1 MAGSGIKKMPLPV
14 FKKTYMHQ
22 KYYLLLLLWAAAC
35 TSQRHITLA
44 KQPPQDDA
52 ASLNCL
58 KVTELFPLSV
68 RQGRRDVFLKHDT
81 AFYYIYTYKDMVLC
95 KHTYQRR
102 NINREGEILSLTDGQ
117 NYFVYKKGN
126 TTGNLYDS
134 LMLSMNMRKDVDWV
148 MRQIWKHTRYTNPDI
163 EMRLVE
169 SHFDKAT
176 QSLMERYNFVQLS
189 DTSGTGS
196 EVLYFSPPP
205 WPKNLYSLWPAMDSA
220 KKMRLYKC
228 VETYNQRYFKK
239 EDILADAF
247 TAIQTAEIVP
257 ATDTAKVMYFF
268 RQEEAWQKNNGGK

>member
-1 MAGSGIKKMPLPV
+1 
-14 FKKTYMHQ
+14 MHQ
-22 KYYLLLLLWAAAC
+22 KYYLLLLIWAAAC
-35 TSQRHITLA
+35 TSQRHITRA

-68 RQGRRDVFLKHDT
+68 RQGKRDVFLKHDT

-95 KHTYQRR
+95 KHIYQRR

-134 LMLSMNMRKDVDWV
+134 LMWSMNIRKSVDSV
-148 MRQIWKHTRYTNPDI
+148 MRLIWKHELAYPDFADQ
-163 EMRLVE
+163 LVE
-169 SHFDKAT
+169 SQFDEAT
-176 QSLMERYNFVQLS
+176 QSLVEKYTYYQLS
-189 DTSGTGS
+189 DTASKGTRT
-196 EVLYFSPPP
+196 YFFSKKP
-205 WPKNLYSLWPAMDSA
+205 WPKNLYSLWPDMDSA

-228 VETYNQRYFKK
+228 VETHNEEYYKK
-239 EDILADAF
+239 QDILADAF

-257 ATDTAKVMYFF
+257 AADTVMVMYFF
-268 RQEEAWQKNNGGK
+268 RQEEAWQKNNGG